1 MPEETLRQLGEISGI
16 APKEAILAR
25 ALVRNGLAPPEKVLD
40 AARATAADAEG
51 NGVLQR
57 LCSAGVLTQERALQ
71 IEKALE
77 KRISG
82 LRAAVASAPQPAPSD
97 EAADPVEEAISVE
110 ESDPVGDAAA
120 SAKEGDSSPQAGPT
134 APKKRSPRMWQPR
147 SKRGSDADESDASF
161 QGVVSK
167 RRGLREQE
175 SLDAFLE
182 KYIRSRLHQLIM
194 EKLTLMRAGVADP
207 KALAKA
213 CGAKERDVVK
223 VLKDWR
229 LKGLLTTV
237 HTFPYYYDPPPK
249 LQETAELFMKSWRNE
264 QEHNRLLMKILEYEG

>member
-1 MPEETLRQLGEISGI
+1 MPEETLRQLAEISGI

-25 ALVRNGLAPPEKVLD
+25 ALVRNSLAPPEKVLD

-51 NGVLQR
+51 DGILQR
-57 LCSAGVLTQERALQ
+57 LCSAGILTQERALQ

-82 LRAAVASAPQPAPSD
+82 LRAAVASAPQSTPSD
-97 EAADPVEEAISVE
+97 ESADPVEKSAPAEGAE
-110 ESDPVGDAAA
+110 AAA
-120 SAKEGDSSPQAGPT
+120 EGGDSSPQADPT
-134 APKKRSPRMWQPR
+134 ARKKRSPRMWQPR
-147 SKRGSDADESDASF
+147 SKRGADESDASF

>member
-1 MPEETLRQLGEISGI
+1 MRGIGLPSIKRRARLSGDLMSEETLRQLAEISGI
-16 APKEAILAR
+16 APREAILAR
-25 ALVRNGLAPPEKVLD
+25 ALVRNGLAPPENVLN

-51 NGVLQR
+51 GGILQR
-57 LCSAGVLTQERALQ
+57 LCSAGILTQERALQ

-82 LRAAVASAPQPAPSD
+82 LRAAVTSAPQPAPSD
-97 EAADPVEEAISVE
+97 DEEASPAE
-110 ESDPVGDAAA
+110 KEVGAAPNR
-120 SAKEGDSSPQAGPT
+120 KG
-134 APKKRSPRMWQPR
+134 PRMWKPR
-147 SKRGSDADESDASF
+147 SKRGSDTEEDSASF

-167 RRGLREQE
+167 RRGQREQE